1 MLNKQIK
8 LTEVSQSATYKYYN
22 PDRKDSNVIRIF
34 LFFFLKSKTVSCSLD
49 KY

>member
-34 LFFFLKSKTVSCSLD
+34 YYFFKSKTVSCSLD